1 MFLSIVVYQFVLNCS
16 NFNKKKK
23 IPVMY
28 QSLEGEADG
37 PFMPIKLMM
46 ITAYLQNLWSAK

>member
-1 MFLSIVVYQFVLNCS
+1 
-16 NFNKKKK
+16 
-23 IPVMY
+23 MY